1 MSDLSLIET
10 LRSTGLK
17 ATAPRKA
24 VIRLLEERREHLSAE
39 DIHRA
44 LVAQGVR
51 IDLSSVYRTLGLLAR
66 LGLVRPVAPAE
77 RHGHF
82 EVEHDE
88 RVHLV
93 CSHCGAVIEANLPRI
108 AAVQKSV
115 AALAQANGFSL
126 DRFTV
131 EATGTCAACRA
142 LSQASESATRGA
154 RSRGR
159 RSARRSIP

>member
-10 LRSTGLK
+10 LRHTGLK

-39 DIHRA
+39 DIHRG

-93 CSHCGAVIEANLPRI
+93 CSHCGSVIEANLPRI

-115 AALAQANGFSL
+115 TALAQANGFAL

-131 EATGTCAACRA
+131 EVTGTCVACRP
-142 LSQASESATRGA
+142 SPQISESGKRYA
-154 RSRGR
+154 RSQSRE
-159 RSARRSIP
+159 SARKSTR

>member
-1 MSDLSLIET
+1 MSDLSLVEK
-10 LRSTGLK
+10 LRRTGLK
-17 ATAPRKA
+17 ATAPRRA

-39 DIHRA
+39 DIHGA
-44 LVAQGVR
+44 LVGQGVR

-66 LGLVRPVAPAE
+66 LGLVRPVAPSE

-93 CSHCGAVIEANLPRI
+93 CSRCGSVIEANLPRI

-115 AALAQANGFSL
+115 AALAQANGFAL

-131 EATGTCAACRA
+131 EATGMCVACGHSA
-142 LSQASESATRGA
+142 QASGSGKRRA
-154 RSRGR
+154 RTPGR
-159 RSARRSIP
+159 RSVGKSRR

>member
-24 VIRLLEERREHLSAE
+24 VIRLLEERRAHLSAE

-66 LGLVRPVAPAE
+66 LGLVRAVGPSE

-88 RVHLV
+88 PLHLV
-93 CSHCGAVIEANLPRI
+93 CTQCGSVIEANLPRV

-115 AALAQANGFSL
+115 AELAQTNGFAL
-126 DRFTV
+126 DQFTV
-131 EATGTCAACRA
+131 EATGICAACHP
-142 LSQASESATRGA
+142 SPTVSESGKRHA
-154 RSRGR
+154 RSQGR
-159 RSARRSIP
+159 RSSGKPRR